1 MCSSLLPTLGNL
13 LAIPSRHRAPGV
25 LRTRVLPCSAP
36 LQPGCAQDAVPS
48 RDHAASP
55 PQPSAWFPLV

>member
-1 MCSSLLPTLGNL
+1 MPGSLLPTLGNL
-13 LAIPSRHRAPGV
+13 LAIPSRRRAPGV

-36 LQPGCAQDAVPS
+36 PQPGRAQDTVPS
-48 RDHAASP
+48 MDHAASP